1 MVTFKY
7 QRANHSNCSNGDGL
21 WEIDGDI
28 SLFLSTYES
37 FRPSNIKY
45 TKNQTLCSRE
55 TVHFESPI
63 LGYLIFGGVVIDD
76 CSDELTLFVKAPPQ
90 LQIGWFILPHLFSSI
105 HPDTSTINRSKL
117 AYDDGVT
124 HVATWGHP
132 TNNATLKTAH
142 PAEELSS
149 FFWLYGR
156 VSCEVK
162 SSFHVLVYAKFN
174 GLSCMVPGFRFWR
187 GPIRALLLYSVS
199 CTSLTTK
206 LLQY

>member
-90 LQIGWFILPHLFSSI
+90 LQIGWFILPHLFSST

-149 FFWLYGR
+149 FFG
-156 VSCEVK
+156 S
-162 SSFHVLVYAKFN
+162 
-174 GLSCMVPGFRFWR
+174 MVE
-187 GPIRALLLYSVS
+187 
-199 CTSLTTK
+199 
-206 LLQY
+206 